1 MAHVMADECVACGTC
16 ADECPVAAITEGDG
30 KYEINA
36 DECVDCG
43 SCEAVCPT
51 GAISAE

>member
-1 MAHVMADECVACGTC
+1 MAHVISDECVACGTC
-16 ADECPVAAITEGDG
+16 ADECLVSAITERDG

>member
-1 MAHVMADECVACGTC
+1 MAHVISDECVACGTC
-16 ADECPVAAITEGDG
+16 ADDG

-43 SCEAVCPT
+43 SCAAVCPT